1 MLFFSRMLGI
11 FHRGLRYKVQVEGMK
26 FVTSPWALAQQI
38 LTVFSQMAS
47 RFTLPQ
53 FPKKMLYGRVGVGKV
68 HRHAAKAM
76 NFKSGAF
83 GCMLEDFQKDREVIP
98 CYSHPLKSNPPYQ
111 NRNPGATY
119 SICAC
124 CSAQEA
130 LLRSGGRIILRVV
143 QWFRYSCDTIHKI
156 VSICINHHE
165 KWHTNHHHC

>member
-1 MLFFSRMLGI
+1 MYLLEFSYILLYIEFLSDAFFLQNVGDFSQGIEVQGPSWGHEIRHFALGI
-11 FHRGLRYKVQVEGMK
+11 
-26 FVTSPWALAQQI
+26 AQRI

-53 FPKKMLYGRVGVGKV
+53 FRKKMLYGRVGVGKV

-83 GCMLEDFQKDREVIP
+83 GCMFEDFQKYREVIP
-98 CYSHPLKSNPPYQ
+98 CNSHPLKNNPPYQ

-119 SICAC
+119 SICSR

-130 LLRSGGRIILRVV
+130 LLRSGGRI
-143 QWFRYSCDTIHKI
+143 W
-156 VSICINHHE
+156 
-165 KWHTNHHHC
+165 